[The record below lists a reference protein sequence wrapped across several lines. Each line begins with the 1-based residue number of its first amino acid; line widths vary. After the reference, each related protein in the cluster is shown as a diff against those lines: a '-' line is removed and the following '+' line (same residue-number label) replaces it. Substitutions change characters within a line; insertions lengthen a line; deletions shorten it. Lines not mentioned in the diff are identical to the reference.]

1 MKEIEKDNERVR
13 SGICTC
19 LRVEKERVRRKE
31 REPESKRVGE
41 REDMKREK
49 VRTWN

>member
-1 MKEIEKDNERVR
+1 MSESRIRKSR
-13 SGICTC
+13 S
-19 LRVEKERVRRKE
+19 KE